1 MLPGEGVKLSFKAF
15 FISLCLNLAVIFFT
29 MKTPGINLGKPK
41 KNRLFLVARP
51 LRPYLAPSSLVA
63 TFFSSFFLEVKL
75 HMRGPAFTPPPPS
88 Y

>member
-51 LRPYLAPSSLVA
+51 LRGGGVRAWPRRKKTVFEA
-63 TFFSSFFLEVKL
+63 
-75 HMRGPAFTPPPPS
+75 
-88 Y
+88 